1 MKEKG
6 MWVWN
11 IGPMFFFPWNRAYI
25 SNLKKRITCLL
36 KHVYSF
42 ALSAQENVKW
52 VNMLMK
58 LIHLVE
64 PVCKQITLVMSCGF
78 TWVMSFDL
86 FNEKDILILH

>member
-1 MKEKG
+1 M
-6 MWVWN
+6 
-11 IGPMFFFPWNRAYI
+11 
-25 SNLKKRITCLL
+25 L

-64 PVCKQITLVMSCGF
+64 PVCKQITQVMSCGF

-86 FNEKDILILH
+86 FNEKDMSVLIICDTINDRVVFRLGVIMFGSK

>member
-1 MKEKG
+1 M
-6 MWVWN
+6 
-11 IGPMFFFPWNRAYI
+11 
-25 SNLKKRITCLL
+25 L

-86 FNEKDILILH
+86 FNEKDMSVLIICDTINDRVVFRLGVIMFGSK